1 MRPCIL
7 YNPYVPHA
15 QGLTSRTIA
24 SRQAHL
30 ALDFWILEDAA
41 VFLRDWTTTCAT
53 SLRIWLRK
61 LAPACE
67 TGFSSAVPSQLP
79 LPSPSQRGVSG
90 VGP

>member
-30 ALDFWILEDAA
+30 ALDFWIFEDSA
-41 VFLRDWTTTCAT
+41 VFLRDWPTTCAT

-67 TGFSSAVPSQLP
+67 TGFASTVPSQLP